1 MPPQAQAKATTKCTI
16 LDKELAKWLSIE
28 LKELDKVVDY
38 FDLDPTD
45 DWDLIENEDYI
56 FINKKL
62 KERRFSPRGALK
74 IAAYFDHHEQRTIF
88 YKIKDFITQHD
99 ERIRKALAN
108 QIIYEELSGDGK
120 TITRNNRVLMHK
132 QSLRRIL
139 ETNGSRFNRS
149 FNELQ
154 KSQMPLE
161 LDSDYAEIENNVW
174 FFGSGAVRIAKDLG
188 ENLTNKSRKK
198 MCQVI
203 GGRLDPVLKQ
213 IETAQAKQQ
222 QQISKAKDAAK
233 RRDKQTCQITKTKS
247 SKYDQFNLA
256 AHHLY
261 CIKTY
266 PHLATSLDN
275 LISIRENIHK
285 EFHTSMG
292 GSNQPCTIKDF
303 IDFLHTNYP
312 DNDSVS
318 LELHRRQLML
328 KVD

>member
-1 MPPQAQAKATTKCTI
+1 MAPQVQAKATTKCTI
-16 LDKELAKWLSIE
+16 LDKELSEWLSIT
-28 LKELDKVVDY
+28 LTRLDDVIDY
-38 FDLDPTD
+38 FDSDPND
-45 DWDLIENEDYI
+45 DWDLVENEDYI

-62 KERRFSPRGALK
+62 KERRFSPKGALK

-108 QIIYEELSGDGK
+108 RIIYEELSGNGK
-120 TITRNNRVLMHK
+120 TETRNNRVLMHK

-203 GGRLDPVLKQ
+203 GGRLEPVLKQ

-222 QQISKAKDAAK
+222 QQIDKAKAAARK
-233 RRDKQTCQITKTKS
+233 RDKQTCQITKTKRN
-247 SKYDQFNLA
+247 KEDKFNLE

-261 CIKTY
+261 CVKTY

-275 LISIRENIHK
+275 LISIRENIHQ
-285 EFHTSMG
+285 EFHSSMG
-292 GSNQPCTIKDF
+292 GYNQPCTIQDF
-303 IDFLHTNYP
+303 IDFIHTNYP

-318 LELHRRQLML
+318 LELHQRQLML